1 MPIAAAVTLL
11 FMALGEG
18 VEPGLRAAAG
28 EADGFEVSE
37 PAEMGCTFLS
47 IITGSSGEAEAVMS
61 AIKS

>member
-1 MPIAAAVTLL
+1 
-11 FMALGEG
+11 MALGEG